1 MHSRKPFR
9 QTACAARRC
18 RNNSGFTL
26 LELIM
31 VMLIVCT
38 VLAMAAPSLRG
49 FFASR
54 RTADAVE
61 QIVALTMYAQ
71 SKAVTDGRV
80 YRLNLDLDAG
90 TYWLTAQA
98 DGGFQGLGSEFGRTF
113 SFPQETRAGWED
125 SSDASVNGYIQFY
138 PSGRVDPCTIQV
150 ENPQGRIFRI
160 SCLSP
165 TERFTVTELEEESD

>member
-1 MHSRKPFR
+1 MHSRISFR
-9 QTACAARRC
+9 PSGCAAGRR
-18 RNNSGFTL
+18 RIASGFTL
-26 LELIM
+26 LELII

-54 RTADAVE
+54 RTADAVD
-61 QIVALTMYAQ
+61 QILALTMYARTQ
-71 SKAVTDGRV
+71 AVSDGRV
-80 YRLNLDLDAG
+80 YRLNFDLDAG

-98 DGGFQGLGSEFGRTF
+98 EGGFQGLGSEFGRTF
-113 SFPQETRAGWED
+113 SFPQETRADWED
-125 SSDASVNGYIQFY
+125 SSDASANGYIQFY
-138 PSGRVDPCTIQV
+138 PSGRVDPCTIQL

-165 TERFTVTELEEESD
+165 TEAFTVTELKEEVN